1 LDTNSKNNTE
11 KIDNITAIKDE
22 DMNEYNV
29 IRDNENQLYNEDN
42 NNKKGNDNNN
52 NLPIK
57 KRISIS
63 KALIT
68 FSIIL
73 LLAILSVSSY
83 VPIKENVISNDD
95 TIRNYVESNKFTD
108 YIARFTQYLLKSKI
122 EEEKVNDY
130 IRFRDVT
137 SINYYISNDN
147 INKSNVTG
155 GINFSD
161 MIYEKMH
168 IKVTIDEDRDYK
180 IENKTNYKID
190 KNRFVSDL
198 NSWVNEEYNNISI
211 LFIINN
217 DIENYNDS
225 FTNEINHYN
234 AEIYAKIILVIGIVT
249 ILLLIII
256 AFSIKFSYQKQTS
269 ICKIFNS
276 MYLEIKILLWAIIL
290 NSFIFGFIRYDISYL
305 IDLICETSYNYYL
318 IGISLVFIL
327 LTLIY
332 LSIVYIKYIYYNGFI
347 EGVIKN
353 SLIGKVSIYIV
364 KKINRV
370 YNNLINIDI
379 RENDNRKIFLLI
391 GVHSIVILIITV
403 TEVGLLSLALA
414 LIYTVIIFKYLF
426 QLINNVR
433 ILNEGSSQLSQGNFN
448 IRVEEEIGIL
458 TPIAK
463 HINNINS
470 GFRVAVDNATKSQ
483 KMKTEL
489 ISNVSHDLKTP
500 LTSII
505 TYIDLLKSGEIDKKT
520 HNEYINILD
529 NKAKRLN
536 VLIEDLFEASKASS
550 GNIDLQMKE
559 IDVIAL
565 FKQTLGELEEKI
577 NNSSLIMKISMP
589 EDKIMCLLDGRR
601 TYRVFDNIVSNI
613 VKYSMNKS
621 RVYIDIQQYEKEVKF
636 IFKNIAS
643 YEMNFDASEITER
656 FTRGDKARNT
666 EGSGLG
672 LSIAKSLVELQNGRL
687 SISIDGDLF
696 KLIVSFPTIEEN

>member
-11 KIDNITAIKDE
+11 EIDNIAAIKDK
-22 DMNEYNV
+22 DINEYNV
-29 IRDNENQLYNEDN
+29 IGDNENQLYNEDN
-42 NNKKGNDNNN
+42 NYESGNDNNN
-52 NLPIK
+52 LPTK

-63 KALIT
+63 KALVT

-95 TIRNYVESNKFTD
+95 TIRNYVESTEFTD
-108 YIARFTQYLLKSKI
+108 YLARYTQYLIKSEI
-122 EEEKVNDY
+122 EEKVNYY

-161 MIYEKMH
+161 MVHEKMH

-190 KNRFVSDL
+190 ENRFISDL
-198 NSWVNEEYNNISI
+198 NNWLNEEYNNISI
-211 LFIINN
+211 IFIINN

-225 FTNEINHYN
+225 FTHEINHYN
-234 AEIYAKIILVIGIVT
+234 AEIYAEIILVIGIVT

-276 MYLEIKILLWAIIL
+276 MYLEIKILLWAIVF
-290 NSFIFGFIRYDISYL
+290 NGFVFGLIRYDISYL
-305 IDLICETSYNYYL
+305 IDLISETSFNYYL
-318 IGISLVFIL
+318 IGISFVFTL

-332 LSIVYIKYIYYNGFI
+332 LSIVYIKYIYYNGII

-370 YNNLINIDI
+370 YNNMINIDV
-379 RENDNRKIFLLI
+379 REKDNRKIFLLI
-391 GVHSIVILIITV
+391 GIHSIVILIITV
-403 TEVGLLSLALA
+403 TDVGLLSLALA
-414 LIYTVIIFKYLF
+414 LTYTVIIFKYLF

-433 ILNEGSSQLSQGNFN
+433 VLNEGSSQLSQGNFD

-463 HINNINS
+463 NINNINS

-505 TYIDLLKSGEIDKKT
+505 TYIDLLKSGEINKKT
-520 HNEYINILD
+520 QNEYIDILD
-529 NKAKRLN
+529 KKAKRLN

-621 RVYIDIQQYEKEVKF
+621 RVYIDIQQHEKEVKF

-672 LSIAKSLVELQNGRL
+672 LSIAKSLVELQNGKL

>member
-1 LDTNSKNNTE
+1 MDTNSKNNTE
-11 KIDNITAIKDE
+11 EIDNIAAIKDK
-22 DMNEYNV
+22 DINEYNV
-29 IRDNENQLYNEDN
+29 IGDNENQLYNEDN
-42 NNKKGNDNNN
+42 NYESGNDNNN
-52 NLPIK
+52 LPTK

-63 KALIT
+63 KALVT

-95 TIRNYVESNKFTD
+95 TIRNYVESTEFTD
-108 YIARFTQYLLKSKI
+108 YLARYTQYLIKSEI
-122 EEEKVNDY
+122 EEKVNYY

-161 MIYEKMH
+161 MVHEKMH

-190 KNRFVSDL
+190 ENRFISDL
-198 NSWVNEEYNNISI
+198 NNWLNEEYNNISI
-211 LFIINN
+211 IFIINN

-225 FTNEINHYN
+225 FTHEINHYN
-234 AEIYAKIILVIGIVT
+234 AEIYAEIILVIGIVT

-276 MYLEIKILLWAIIL
+276 MYLEIKILLWAIVF
-290 NSFIFGFIRYDISYL
+290 NGFVFGLIRYDISYL
-305 IDLICETSYNYYL
+305 IDLISETSFNYYL
-318 IGISLVFIL
+318 IGISFVFTL

-332 LSIVYIKYIYYNGFI
+332 LSIVYIKYIYYNGII

-370 YNNLINIDI
+370 YNNMINIDV
-379 RENDNRKIFLLI
+379 REKDNRKIFLLI
-391 GVHSIVILIITV
+391 GIHSIVILIITV
-403 TEVGLLSLALA
+403 TDVGLLSLALA
-414 LIYTVIIFKYLF
+414 LTYTVIIFKYLF

-433 ILNEGSSQLSQGNFN
+433 VLNEGSSQLSQGNFD

-463 HINNINS
+463 NINNINS

-505 TYIDLLKSGEIDKKT
+505 TYIDLLKSGEINKKT
-520 HNEYINILD
+520 QNEYIDILD
-529 NKAKRLN
+529 KKAKRLN

-621 RVYIDIQQYEKEVKF
+621 RVYIDIQQHEKEVKF

-672 LSIAKSLVELQNGRL
+672 LSIAKSLVELQNGKL